1 MKYQD
6 QFIEKSKIIEPEL
19 NKLGYLFFNLNTR
32 KDILYSNGVSLFFKN
47 ENLQMIF
54 SYSISKNTGNIYLEF
69 SMDSILENEKLFFLS
84 YYIKDNLLEDKFE
97 LNYSPEISIDIFFE
111 NFFNELSKGFKTYL
125 KDQVEGKIF
134 TNHNNRLMDSYY
146 NTPGVYQGLVDTVN
160 EYKMDYDAPYF
171 VWLWWKIKRFIIRLF
186 NLK

>member
-111 NFFNELSKGFKTYL
+111 NFFNEN
-125 KDQVEGKIF
+125 V
-134 TNHNNRLMDSYY
+134 
-146 NTPGVYQGLVDTVN
+146 TVS
-160 EYKMDYDAPYF
+160 F
-171 VWLWWKIKRFIIRLF
+171 
-186 NLK
+186 